1 MDDKII
7 KEQIMFKITEIDRL
21 FLEYKVIFER
31 LKTCDPDLFDTT
43 ILASILHSFYNGIE
57 NIFSIIAKNI
67 DKHVPNGNKS
77 RQELLLQMLNSNNCR
92 TTRVIDEKL
101 YLKLREYATFRHF
114 YRHAYSYQINWKKM
128 QPLVIDIFEVWD
140 NFKENLGS
148 FLKIL

>member
-1 MDDKII
+1 
-7 KEQIMFKITEIDRL
+7 MFKITEIDRL

-67 DKHVPNGNKS
+67 DKRVPNGNKS
-77 RQELLLQMLNSNNCR
+77 HQKLLLQMLNSNNCR

-101 YLKLREYATFRHF
+101 YSRNELNKMKFVSKPFGWRYGVNKQKKFKDGSITIEQYAVDF
-114 YRHAYSYQINWKKM
+114 YGNSEMIKK
-128 QPLVIDIFEVWD
+128 I
-140 NFKENLGS
+140 
-148 FLKIL
+148 